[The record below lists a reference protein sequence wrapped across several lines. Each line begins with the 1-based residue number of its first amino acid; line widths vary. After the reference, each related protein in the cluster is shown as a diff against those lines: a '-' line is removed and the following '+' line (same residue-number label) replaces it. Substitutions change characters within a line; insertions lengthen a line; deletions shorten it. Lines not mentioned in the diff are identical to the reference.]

1 MKDVLRDKVSAD
13 GNLPKHIAIIMDGNG
28 RWARGKNLPRAAG
41 HKEGINSV
49 REIVRVS
56 GEIGVSHLT
65 LYTFS
70 SENWSRPKTEVSA
83 IMKLLLSTIKKE
95 IRNLDDNNVKLS
107 TIGNLRELPKETQKN
122 IIDGVEKTKSNTG
135 LNLILALSYGSRQE
149 LIRAIKRISMKVKQS
164 DLEIDNIDESL
175 LSMELYTENIPDPDL
190 IIRTGGEYRLSNF
203 LLWQSA
209 YSELLISETFWPD
222 FRESDL
228 LNSIADYQNRQRRF
242 GQTAEQV
249 KS

>member
-1 MKDVLRDKVSAD
+1 MKDILRDKISVNA
-13 GNLPKHIAIIMDGNG
+13 NLPKHIAIIMDGNG
-28 RWARGKNLPRAAG
+28 RWAKLKNLPRAAG

-49 REIVRVS
+49 REIVRIC
-56 GEIGVSHLT
+56 GEIGISHLT

-83 IMKLLLSTIKKE
+83 IMKLLFSTIKKE

-107 TIGNLRELPKETQKN
+107 TIGNLDELPKETQKN
-122 IIDGVEKTKSNTG
+122 ILDGVDKTKSNSG

-149 LIRAIKRISMKVKQS
+149 LIRAIKRISLRIKES
-164 DLEIDNIDESL
+164 DLKINEIDENL
-175 LSMELYTENIPDPDL
+175 LNRELYTAGIPDPDL

-209 YSELLISETFWPD
+209 YSELFISEVYWPD
-222 FRESDL
+222 FRETEL
-228 LNSIADYQNRQRRF
+228 LNSISDYQNRQRRF
-242 GQTAEQV
+242 GQTAEQI

>member
-1 MKDVLRDKVSAD
+1 MKDILRDKVSAN

-28 RWARGKNLPRAAG
+28 RWARLKNLPRAAG

-49 REIVRVS
+49 REIVRVC

-83 IMKLLLSTIKKE
+83 IMKLLLSTIRKE
-95 IRNLDDNNVKLS
+95 ITNLDDNNVKLS
-107 TIGNLRELPKETQKN
+107 TIGNLGELPAETQKN
-122 IIDGVEKTKSNTG
+122 ILDGVEKTKSNTG

-149 LIRAIKRISMKVKQS
+149 LIRAIKRTFIRVKES
-164 DLEIDNIDESL
+164 NLEIDNIDETL
-175 LSMELYTENIPDPDL
+175 LSSELYTADIPDPDL

-228 LNSIADYQNRQRRF
+228 LNSITDYQNRQRRF
-242 GQTAEQV
+242 GQTSEQV
-249 KS
+249 KL

>member
-1 MKDVLRDKVSAD
+1 MKDIIRDTVSAN
-13 GNLPKHIAIIMDGNG
+13 GNIPNHIAIIMDGNG
-28 RWARGKNLPRAAG
+28 RWAKIKNLPRAAG

-49 REIVRVS
+49 REIVRVC

-83 IMKLLLSTIKKE
+83 IMKLLFSTLKKE
-95 IRNLDDNNVKLS
+95 IRNLDDNNVRLT
-107 TIGNLRELPKETQKN
+107 TIGNLEELPKETYKN
-122 IIDGVEKTKSNTG
+122 ILDGIEKTKSNTG

-149 LIRAIKRISMKVKQS
+149 LIRAIKRISNRARNS
-164 DLEIDNIDESL
+164 DLKIDNIDEDL
-175 LSMELYTENIPDPDL
+175 LNRELYTAKTPDPDL
-190 IIRTGGEYRLSNF
+190 VIRTGGEYRLSNF

-209 YSELLISETFWPD
+209 YSELLISETYWPD

-228 LNSIADYQNRQRRF
+228 LNSIIDYQNRQRRF

>member
-1 MKDVLRDKVSAD
+1 
-13 GNLPKHIAIIMDGNG
+13 MDGNG

>member
-1 MKDVLRDKVSAD
+1 VKDVLRDKVSAN

-28 RWARGKNLPRAAG
+28 RWARLKNLPRAAG

-49 REIVRVS
+49 REIVRVC

-107 TIGNLRELPKETQKN
+107 TIGNLGELPRDTQKN
-122 IIDGVEKTKSNTG
+122 ILDGVEKTKSNTG

-149 LIRAIKRISMKVKQS
+149 LIRAIKRTFKRVKELN
-164 DLEIDNIDESL
+164 LEIDNIDETL
-175 LSMELYTENIPDPDL
+175 LSSELYTADIPDPDL

-209 YSELLISETFWPD
+209 YSEILISETYWPD

-228 LNSIADYQNRQRRF
+228 LNSITDYQNRQRRF

-249 KS
+249 KL

>member
-1 MKDVLRDKVSAD
+1 MKDVLRDKVSAN
-13 GNLPKHIAIIMDGNG
+13 GNLPRHIAIIMDGNG
-28 RWARGKNLPRAAG
+28 RWARLKNLPRAAG

-49 REIVRVS
+49 REIVRVC

-107 TIGNLRELPKETQKN
+107 TIGNLKELPSETQKN
-122 IIDGVEKTKSNTG
+122 ILDGVKKTKSNTG

-149 LIRAIKRISMKVKQS
+149 LIRAIKRILTRAKESNLV
-164 DLEIDNIDESL
+164 IDNIDETL
-175 LSMELYTENIPDPDL
+175 LNAELYTADIPDPDL

-228 LNSIADYQNRQRRF
+228 LKSIADYQNRQRRF

-249 KS
+249 KL

>member
-1 MKDVLRDKVSAD
+1 MKDIIRDTVSAN
-13 GNLPKHIAIIMDGNG
+13 GNIPNHIAIIMDGNG
-28 RWARGKNLPRAAG
+28 RWAKIKNLPRAAG

-49 REIVRVS
+49 REIVRVC

-83 IMKLLLSTIKKE
+83 IMKLLFSTLKKE
-95 IRNLDDNNVKLS
+95 IRNLDDNNVRLT
-107 TIGNLRELPKETQKN
+107 TIGNVEELPKETYKN
-122 IIDGVEKTKSNTG
+122 ILDGIEKTKSNTG

-149 LIRAIKRISMKVKQS
+149 LIRAIKRISTRVRNS
-164 DLEIDNIDESL
+164 DLKIDNIDEDL
-175 LSMELYTENIPDPDL
+175 LNRELYTAKTPDPDL
-190 IIRTGGEYRLSNF
+190 VIRTGGEYRLSNF

-209 YSELLISETFWPD
+209 YSELLISETYWPD

-228 LNSIADYQNRQRRF
+228 LNSIIDYQNRQRRF